1 MTEKLSGAVI
11 KCTFTFT
18 EGQDAEG
25 FSPYD
30 LIREWAYSHVH
41 NTEGKTGIWLDDQDL
56 VSTEPWYDLKQVKI
70 NIPGR
75 DEPYVSDKEMEQQY
89 RGDAN
94 KVSQAGFLRYI
105 LKKFGITY
113 EYTSTSD

>member
-30 LIREWAYSHVH
+30 LIRQWAYSHVH
-41 NTEGKTGIWLDDQDL
+41 NTEVKTGI
-56 VSTEPWYDLKQVKI
+56 
-70 NIPGR
+70 
-75 DEPYVSDKEMEQQY
+75 
-89 RGDAN
+89 
-94 KVSQAGFLRYI
+94 
-105 LKKFGITY
+105 
-113 EYTSTSD
+113 